1 MVLDKC
7 VFGNSG
13 ARPRGQG
20 CLKRDFISVQRG
32 GAAVESDLSS
42 VIELVNLQL
51 RRTDHEDSCDSL
63 DFDSLYVFNLCVG
76 REIET

>member
-1 MVLDKC
+1 M
-7 VFGNSG
+7 
-13 ARPRGQG
+13 
-20 CLKRDFISVQRG
+20 
-32 GAAVESDLSS
+32 ESDLSS